1 MANMASNQ
9 MKVISGSEEDI
20 KKMYLDLSES
30 TDVEVVYE
38 ECSGRSREEWERL
51 RTIKFLLGYV
61 DFSAEADS
69 NDVWFETKWSYP
81 DGLVESLFEMYNVGV
96 SVQTEEMGS
105 GIYEYHDFYGN
116 HIYLSGEQID
126 SAYDEELDEIDWDLL
141 ESLLKGLIADRFN
154 DVDEVK

>member
-9 MKVISGSEEDI
+9 MKVISGSKEDVR
-20 KKMYLDLSES
+20 KMYSDLSDS
-30 TDVEVVYE
+30 TYTEAVYK
-38 ECSGRSREEWERL
+38 ECSGRSKEEWERL
-51 RTIKFLLGYV
+51 RAIRVTLGYI
-61 DFSAEADS
+61 DFSTETD
-69 NDVWFETKWSYP
+69 DTWFETRWSYP
-81 DGLVESLFEMYNVGV
+81 DGLIESLFEIYNVGV

-105 GIYEYHDFYGN
+105 GIYEYRDFYGN

-126 SAYDEELDEIDWDLL
+126 SAYDEDLDEVDWDLL